1 MNAQTK
7 ACNESN
13 KTDIITASLSSKNT
27 NKLNKVGIV
36 SFNEKLQANILK
48 ICTSPKIYTVTYSD
62 GV

>member
-36 SFNEKLQANILK
+36 SFNGKM
-48 ICTSPKIYTVTYSD
+48 
-62 GV
+62 